1 MRVFKWIVLALVWSA
16 IALFLHYQLPRT
28 DVVRIVGTE
37 VTRVDVGGWPM
48 FWSEPGTSV
57 VAGAGAPANRDVF
70 VIQTIEADGG
80 QRVFRNEDTGF
91 WPPYLKFDSGDLQA
105 EAADLTSTREAP
117 QWVAVRYYG
126 WRLPM
131 LTVYPNAVSIRPV
144 AGPDVLV
151 IPWVTIVVL
160 LLLAVLFAAAYLRWR
175 RFREARIDPRL
186 DAYQASWEERRRRRA
201 EARRLRRERRLGE

>member
-1 MRVFKWIVLALVWSA
+1 MRIFKWIFLVVAWSA

-37 VTRVDVGGWPM
+37 VQRIDVDGWSV
-48 FWSEPGTSV
+48 FWSEPATRAG
-57 VAGAGAPANRDVF
+57 AGAGAPLNRDVLL
-70 VIQTIEADGG
+70 IQTIEEDGG
-80 QRVFRNEDTGF
+80 QRVFRNEDTGL
-91 WPPYLKFDSGDLQA
+91 WPPYLKFDSSDLQA
-105 EAADLTSTREAP
+105 EAADLTSTRAAP
-117 QWVAVRYYG
+117 EWVAVRYYG
-126 WRLPM
+126 WRVPM

-160 LLLAVLFAAAYLRWR
+160 AVLAVLFAALYVRWR

-186 DAYQASWEERRRRRA
+186 DALDASWEERRRRRA
-201 EARRLRRERRLGE
+201 ERRRLKRERSIGG

>member
-1 MRVFKWIVLALVWSA
+1 MRVFKWIVLAVVWSA

-37 VTRVDVGGWPM
+37 VTRVDVGHWPM
-48 FWSEPGTSV
+48 FWSEPGTRV
-57 VAGAGAPANRDVF
+57 VSGAGAPANRDVF

-117 QWVAVRYYG
+117 RWVAVRHYG
-126 WRLPM
+126 WRVPM
-131 LTVYPNAVSIRPV
+131 LTVYPNALSIRPV

-151 IPWVTIVVL
+151 IPWTAIAVL
-160 LLLAVLFAAAYLRWR
+160 LVLAVLSAAAYLRWR
-175 RFREARIDPRL
+175 RFREARIDPRMEH
-186 DAYQASWEERRRRRA
+186 YRASREERRRRGA
-201 EARRLRRERRLGE
+201 ERRRARREQRLGE